1 MTAGQRTMEI
11 VLRASVAVL
20 TLATAWIHFSLGGLL
35 FLMNAAGY
43 TVFAGALVAPI
54 ALAGRFRWLVRLGLL
69 GFTMATIAG
78 WVVMGARF
86 PLAYVD
92 KGIELVL
99 VALLAADIRRADGGP
114 ADAIRRLM
122 VAFSAL
128 VGPRLATGHTGA
140 EHR

>member
-1 MTAGQRTMEI
+1 MTAGQRTSEI

-20 TLATAWIHFSLGGLL
+20 TLVTAWIHFSLGGLL

-43 TVFAGALVAPI
+43 TVLAGALVAPI

-69 GFTMATIAG
+69 TFTMATISG

-86 PLAYVD
+86 PLAYLD

-99 VALLAADIRRADGGP
+99 VALLAIDIRRADGGP
-114 ADAIRRLM
+114 ADVIRRLM
-122 VAFSAL
+122 VAFSTL
-128 VGPRLATGHTGA
+128 VGPRLATGETGA